1 MRSRKRYIIVSIILL
16 VLVGRACLHAIDP
29 IKSFTIEGKLVFT
42 DKYDPDAKVC
52 IPAAYTGTN
61 GKIEG
66 QYRINGI
73 IKGGKGLKE
82 RVSLHPTKGIVISTQ
97 WQSNNGFQQH
107 VLIKDGKM
115 RKFRDKR
122 RFRRRALC
130 NDAANPDSLFI
141 IETKCRMTMNEFAEV
156 LSKHSTNAVNLD
168 MGRWGYGWNEKRKL
182 SRWAAPFKS
191 WQTNWIVVKGK

>member
-1 MRSRKRYIIVSIILL
+1 MRPRKRYIVISIVLL
-16 VLVGRACLHAIDP
+16 VLVGRSCLHSINP
-29 IKSFTIEGKLVFT
+29 IRSLPIEGKLLFT
-42 DKYDPDAKVC
+42 DKYNPDAKIC
-52 IPAAYTGTN
+52 IPAAYTGTD

-73 IKGGKGLKE
+73 TKGGKGLKE

-97 WQSNNGFQQH
+97 WQSANGFQQH
-107 VLIKDGKM
+107 VLVKDGKV
-115 RKFRDKR
+115 RSFRDKR

-130 NDAANPDSLFI
+130 NDASNLDSLFI
-141 IETKCRMTMNEFAEV
+141 IESRCRMTMNEFAAV

-168 MGRWGYGWNEKRKL
+168 MGRWGYGWNDKRKL

-191 WQTNWIVVKGK
+191 WQTNWIVINE

>member
-1 MRSRKRYIIVSIILL
+1 MRPRKRYIVISIVLL
-16 VLVGRACLHAIDP
+16 VLVGRSCLHSINP
-29 IKSFTIEGKLVFT
+29 IRSLPIEGKLLFT
-42 DKYDPDAKVC
+42 DKYNPDAKIC
-52 IPAAYTGTN
+52 IPAAYTGTD

-73 IKGGKGLKE
+73 TKGGKGLKE

-97 WQSNNGFQQH
+97 WQSANGFQQH
-107 VLIKDGKM
+107 VLVKDGKV
-115 RKFRDKR
+115 RSFRDKR

-130 NDAANPDSLFI
+130 NDASNPDSLFI
-141 IETKCRMTMNEFAEV
+141 IESRCRMTMNEFAAV

-168 MGRWGYGWNEKRKL
+168 MGRWGYGWNDNRNL

-191 WQTNWIVVKGK
+191 WQTNWIVINE

>member
-1 MRSRKRYIIVSIILL
+1 MRSRRRYIIISIILL
-16 VLVGRACLHAIDP
+16 VLVGRTCLHYINP
-29 IKSFTIEGKLVFT
+29 IKSFPIEGKLVFT

-73 IKGGKGLKE
+73 TKGGKGLKE

-97 WQSNNGFQQH
+97 WQSVNGFQQH
-107 VLIKDGKM
+107 VLVKDGKV
-115 RKFRDKR
+115 RNFRDKR

-130 NDAANPDSLFI
+130 NDASNPDSLFI
-141 IETKCRMTMNEFAEV
+141 IESRCRMTMNEFAAV
-156 LSKHSTNAVNLD
+156 LSKHSTNAINLD
-168 MGRWGYGWNEKRKL
+168 MGRWGYGWCGTRKL
-182 SRWAAPFKS
+182 SLWAWPFKKR
-191 WQTNWIVVKGK
+191 QTNWIVVK

>member
-1 MRSRKRYIIVSIILL
+1 MRSRRRYIIISIILL
-16 VLVGRACLHAIDP
+16 VLVGRTCLHYINP
-29 IKSFTIEGKLVFT
+29 IKSFPIEGKLVFT

-73 IKGGKGLKE
+73 TKGGKGLKE

-97 WQSNNGFQQH
+97 WQSANGFQQH
-107 VLIKDGKM
+107 VLVKDSKV
-115 RKFRDKR
+115 RSFRDKR

-130 NDAANPDSLFI
+130 NDASNPDSLFI
-141 IETKCRMTMNEFAEV
+141 IESRCRMTMNEFAAV

-168 MGRWGYGWNEKRKL
+168 MGRWGYAWNDKRKL

-191 WQTNWIVVKGK
+191 WQTNWIVVQ

>member
-16 VLVGRACLHAIDP
+16 VLVGRACLHAINP

-130 NDAANPDSLFI
+130 NDASNPDSLFI

-191 WQTNWIVVKGK
+191 WQTNWIVVKEK

>member
-1 MRSRKRYIIVSIILL
+1 MRSRRRYIVISIILL
-16 VLVGRACLHAIDP
+16 VLVGRACLHYINP
-29 IKSFTIEGKLVFT
+29 IKSFPIEGKLVFT

-73 IKGGKGLKE
+73 TKGGKGLKE

-97 WQSNNGFQQH
+97 WQSANGFQQH
-107 VLIKDGKM
+107 VLVKDGKV
-115 RKFRDKR
+115 RSFRDKR

-130 NDAANPDSLFI
+130 NDASNPDSLFI
-141 IETKCRMTMNEFAEV
+141 IESRCRMTMNEFAAV

-168 MGRWGYGWNEKRKL
+168 MGRWGYGWNDKRKL

-191 WQTNWIVVKGK
+191 WQTNWIVINE

>member
-1 MRSRKRYIIVSIILL
+1 MRSRKRYIIVSIILV
-16 VLVGRACLHAIDP
+16 VLVGRACLHAINP

-73 IKGGKGLKE
+73 IKGGKGVKE

-130 NDAANPDSLFI
+130 NDASNPDSLFI

>member
-1 MRSRKRYIIVSIILL
+1 MRSRRRYIVISIILL
-16 VLVGRACLHAIDP
+16 VLVGRACLHYINP
-29 IKSFTIEGKLVFT
+29 IKSFPIEGKLVFT

-73 IKGGKGLKE
+73 TKGGKGLKE
-82 RVSLHPTKGIVISTQ
+82 RVSLHPTKGVVISTQ
-97 WQSNNGFQQH
+97 WQSSNGFQQH
-107 VLIKDGKM
+107 VLVKDGKV
-115 RKFRDKR
+115 RNFRDKR

-130 NDAANPDSLFI
+130 NDASNPDSLFI
-141 IETKCRMTMNEFAEV
+141 IESKCRMTMNEFADI
-156 LSKHSTNAVNLD
+156 LSKHSTNAINLD
-168 MGRWGYGWNEKRKL
+168 MGRWGYGWNDKRKL

-191 WQTNWIVVKGK
+191 WQTNWIVIYE

>member
-1 MRSRKRYIIVSIILL
+1 MRPRKRYIVISIVLL
-16 VLVGRACLHAIDP
+16 VLVGRSCLHSINP
-29 IKSFTIEGKLVFT
+29 IRSLPIEGKLLFT
-42 DKYDPDAKVC
+42 DKYNPDAKIC
-52 IPAAYTGTN
+52 IPAAYTGTD

-73 IKGGKGLKE
+73 TKGGKGLKE

-97 WQSNNGFQQH
+97 WQSANGFQQH
-107 VLIKDGKM
+107 VLVKDGKV
-115 RKFRDKR
+115 RSFRDER

-130 NDAANPDSLFI
+130 NDASNPDSLFI
-141 IETKCRMTMNEFAEV
+141 IESRCRMTMNEFAAV

-168 MGRWGYGWNEKRKL
+168 MGRWGYGWNDKRKL

-191 WQTNWIVVKGK
+191 WQTNWIVINE